1 MVSNACDTSVF
12 FSKMAVKL
20 HPDQN
25 KDDPNANEK
34 FQELAWCN
42 EVLTDKDKRKLY
54 DKCGEKCVKEQG
66 EQGGDASPF
75 GGGFGGFGS
84 MFGSMFGFGDQE
96 EEHRKGDLVVV
107 PLMVTLEELYNG
119 AMIDMLRTKVSR
131 AVFFTRLID
140 FSRERM
146 LKLAALVNVTVEWK

>member
-1 MVSNACDTSVF
+1 
-12 FSKMAVKL
+12 MAVKL

-107 PLMVTLEELYNG
+107 PLMVTLGELYNG
-119 AMIDMLRTKVSR
+119 AMIDMLRTKVSHTTEN
-131 AVFFTRLID
+131 ASYFMT
-140 FSRERM
+140 
-146 LKLAALVNVTVEWK
+146 NT

>member
-1 MVSNACDTSVF
+1 
-12 FSKMAVKL
+12 MAVKL